1 MPLSCLDYAMSY
13 LSKYPKTLQEIRI
26 LLYRKGYTSEQ
37 ISATLETL
45 SKNNFINDNKFAES
59 YLYSEVVKKGK
70 PVFLIKQK
78 LLQKGI
84 DKKLIEELID
94 KMKPEINQGILAQI
108 DKELTNYK
116 KKGIDGFEAIQKL
129 IRKGYRI
136 QDIKD
141 SIKKTRS

>member
-1 MPLSCLDYAMSY
+1 MSY

-37 ISATLETL
+37 INATLETL